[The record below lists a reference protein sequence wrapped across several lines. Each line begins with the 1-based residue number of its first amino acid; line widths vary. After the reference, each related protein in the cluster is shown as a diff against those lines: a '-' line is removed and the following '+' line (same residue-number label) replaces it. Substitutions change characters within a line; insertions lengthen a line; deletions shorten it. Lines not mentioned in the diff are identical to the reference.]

1 MISLEI
7 ISTQKC
13 RDYYRM
19 VSFDSCYFT
28 CGYII
33 EKYQGLG
40 LCFLARII
48 FFSKIRGISGIYEV
62 IKLLSREV
70 GILKESPARVLYCF
84 V

>member
-1 MISLEI
+1 MFFGA
-7 ISTQKC
+7 
-13 RDYYRM
+13 DY
-19 VSFDSCYFT
+19 F
-28 CGYII
+28 
-33 EKYQGLG
+33 
-40 LCFLARII
+40 